1 MHRLNRCRATRS
13 NKSAFN
19 LAETELGTGNQ
30 DGLSEVYYF
39 LQTDRNVEPRAYKP
53 LLDALGLTYPQYLA
67 MFALWEHDDLTVK
80 ELGELLH
87 LDSGTLTPLLKRL
100 EAMGLVRR
108 ARDTA
113 DERSVRI
120 NLTPAGI
127 EMQCKERVVHEGL
140 MGACGQSAEELK
152 AITAQLVRVR
162 ENSTLRHV
170 RTRPARRRRGLD
182 KPGAAMPLA
191 ALRAPG
197 RSAAPLPPDAASSRD
212 RWRTTP

>member
-1 MHRLNRCRATRS
+1 MSKRQEFTGKKQERAPSRLGSMLCFTVYSTAH
-13 NKSAFN
+13 AFN
-19 LAETELGTGNQ
+19 
-30 DGLSEVYYF
+30 
-39 LQTDRNVEPRAYKP
+39 RAYKP

-127 EMQCKERVVHEGL
+127 EMKGKERTVHAGL

-162 ENSTLRHV
+162 ERL
-170 RTRPARRRRGLD
+170 
-182 KPGAAMPLA
+182 
-191 ALRAPG
+191 
-197 RSAAPLPPDAASSRD
+197 DAAASLYASSGKKT
-212 RWRTTP
+212 RT

>member
-1 MHRLNRCRATRS
+1 MTKRQESQSKKPERPPSRLGSMLCFTVYSTAH
-13 NKSAFN
+13 AFN
-19 LAETELGTGNQ
+19 
-30 DGLSEVYYF
+30 
-39 LQTDRNVEPRAYKP
+39 RAYKP
-53 LLDALGLTYPQYLA
+53 LLDALNLTYPQYLA

-80 ELGELLH
+80 QLGELLH

-127 EMQCKERVVHEGL
+127 EMKGKERTVHEGL

-162 ENSTLRHV
+162 D
-170 RTRPARRRRGLD
+170 GLD
-182 KPGAAMPLA
+182 VAAA
-191 ALRAPG
+191 RAN
-197 RSAAPLPPDAASSRD
+197 APADKTT
-212 RWRTTP
+212 RT